1 MSGCMNGVNSQGN
14 WEYRD
19 GKNWLIYENIIL
31 LRLILLR
38 KILYYWDLRGFLLV
52 VELCPP
58 GLRDLLK
65 FFEVKVKDKDKGA
78 FSFSLFI
85 QSNSAFIC
93 LGFCVRFDL
102 NEVFH
107 C

>member
-1 MSGCMNGVNSQGN
+1 MV
-14 WEYRD
+14 
-19 GKNWLIYENIIL
+19 K
-31 LRLILLR
+31 
-38 KILYYWDLRGFLLV
+38 
-52 VELCPP
+52 LCPP
-58 GLRDLLK
+58 GLKDLLK
-65 FFEVKVKDKDKGA
+65 FFEVKVKDKGA

-93 LGFCVRFDL
+93 LGFCVRFNL